1 MHSSPVAL
9 SCAPDPAQMS
19 GTLLSEEAGGR
30 PQAGPAKSLVLA
42 HGLLSPHRGLVW
54 KEHIDPVLQGWG

>member
-19 GTLLSEEAGGR
+19 GTPLSEEAGGR
-30 PQAGPAKSLVLA
+30 PQARPSRSLVLA
-42 HGLLSPHRGLVW
+42 QGLLCAPGDLVW
-54 KEHIDPVLQGWG
+54 KECVDLVLQG